1 VTGASVESQ
10 NRTRGQV
17 VVSILAVISFCHLLN
32 DMVQSLL
39 PAIYPILKTSFH
51 LDFSQIGL
59 ITLTYQMTASL
70 LQPIV
75 GGFTDRRP
83 LPYSL
88 PWGMG
93 FTLTGLILLA
103 AASNFAMILIA
114 SAVVGVGSAVFHPE
128 ASRVARMASGGQH
141 GMAQSVFQVGGNFG
155 SSLGPLLAAF
165 IVLPHGQISIAWF
178 TLAVLLAIILLSRV
192 GAWYKHHQR
201 VKAVAHAASTQL
213 TRLSRARVQ
222 VSIGILLVLIF
233 SKYIYLASLTSYYQF
248 YLINRFH
255 VSVESAQLHLFLFL
269 GAVAAG
275 TVIGGPIGDRFGR
288 KYVIW
293 CSILGVLPFTL
304 ALPYANLLWTALLS
318 IIVGFILASA
328 FSAIVVYGQELMPGK
343 IGMVSGL
350 FFGSAFGAAGVG
362 AAFLGNLADRT
373 SIEFIYRLCSFL
385 PAIGIL
391 TGFLPNLDQ
400 REPMAA

>member
-1 VTGASVESQ
+1 
-10 NRTRGQV
+10 
-17 VVSILAVISFCHLLN
+17 
-32 DMVQSLL
+32 
-39 PAIYPILKTSFH
+39 
-51 LDFSQIGL
+51 
-59 ITLTYQMTASL
+59 
-70 LQPIV
+70 
-75 GGFTDRRP
+75 
-83 LPYSL
+83 
-88 PWGMG
+88 
-93 FTLTGLILLA
+93 
-103 AASNFAMILIA
+103 
-114 SAVVGVGSAVFHPE
+114 
-128 ASRVARMASGGQH
+128 
-141 GMAQSVFQVGGNFG
+141 MAQSVFQVGGNFG

-192 GAWYKHHQR
+192 GSWYKHHQR
-201 VKAVAHAASTQL
+201 VKAVAHAASAQL

-293 CSILGVLPFTL
+293 CSILGVLPFTV

-391 TGFLPNLDQ
+391 TGFLPNLDR
-400 REPMAA
+400 REPSVA